1 MTPLKV
7 SLALVI
13 SCWAAFVVIFVF
25 FRPKVEKVAER
36 KRDPVA
42 LWGFV
47 LQGLAYVLVFA
58 VRRAVLR
65 PPVRM
70 PVFVELIIA
79 VVAPVLAV
87 ISVATAYWALRTL
100 GKQWHFVA
108 RIVEGH
114 RLVREGP
121 YAYVRNPIYS
131 AMMGLLIATGL
142 IITNWFALIVAIVV
156 FYLGTQ
162 IRVVREEAL
171 LRSEF
176 GTQFEQYTRDV
187 PALVPRFR
195 R

>member
-13 SCWAAFVVIFVF
+13 SCWAAFVVVFVF
-25 FRPKVEKVAER
+25 FRPKVEKVTER

-47 LQGLAYVLVFA
+47 LQGLAYMLVFG
-58 VRRAVLR
+58 VGRAVLR
-65 PPVRM
+65 PPVLM
-70 PVFVELIIA
+70 PMLIELAIA
-79 VVAPVLAV
+79 VIAPVLAV
-87 ISVATAYWALRTL
+87 TSVATAYWALRTL

-131 AMMGLLIATGL
+131 AMLGLLIATGL
-142 IITNWFALIVAIVV
+142 IITNWFALIVAVVV
-156 FYLGTQ
+156 FYMGTR

-176 GTQFEQYTRDV
+176 GADFEQYTREV
-187 PALVPRFR
+187 PALVPRLKR
-195 R
+195 